1 MIILNVNQAVHQV
14 FKNLRRVKNFWLCV
28 NQDVNQQKKALTN

>member
-14 FKNLRRVKNFWLCV
+14 SKNLRRVKNFWICV
-28 NQDVNQQKKALTN
+28 NQLVNQQKKAPTD